1 MCTLYACKNQ
11 LNSCLHHS
19 PLIIRGVC
27 HLFNEGRGCREA
39 DDFMRGKK
47 SVGSLLPEHK
57 FYHILKRG
65 HRKREWG
72 FEPPI
77 DELLG
82 SGAPNLGAGVRPL
95 SVEWSGENGDGLEL
109 SAIHLKE
116 FRTRS
121 AGQVT
126 RSFHENDDRRR
137 RLVGCRLRFLCLQ
150 SSLNEDKPQYP
161 AAAEGFWINKWILRP
176 AFHRQI

>member
-1 MCTLYACKNQ
+1 MYTLYACNNQ

-95 SVEWSGENGDGLEL
+95 SVEWGGENGDGLEL
-109 SAIHLKE
+109 SATRLKE
-116 FRTRS
+116 FRTHS
-121 AGQVT
+121 AGT
-126 RSFHENDDRRR
+126 SDAKLPRKRRWTSQTG
-137 RLVGCRLRFLCLQ
+137 RLPSTVFM
-150 SSLNEDKPQYP
+150 P
-161 AAAEGFWINKWILRP
+161 AVLIKWG
-176 AFHRQI
+176 